1 MLVSVFLL
9 VFAMAFTPLSLRLE
23 QRATIKFLQKTGQ
36 SVMQICRALQTV
48 NGEAALGRSQVRVWF
63 NQFHAGD
70 MATPTKDIPRPG
82 RPWRHLQ
89 YAKRIQDLLDKDSR
103 LSLDELSAKTGLS
116 RNGNQK
122 AVCVLRKL
130 FGPGPPGKLC

>member
-48 NGEAALGRSQVRVWF
+48 YGEAALG
-63 NQFHAGD
+63 
-70 MATPTKDIPRPG
+70 
-82 RPWRHLQ
+82 
-89 YAKRIQDLLDKDSR
+89 
-103 LSLDELSAKTGLS
+103 
-116 RNGNQK
+116 
-122 AVCVLRKL
+122 
-130 FGPGPPGKLC
+130 